1 MSNNTSVRQLPLGI
15 VVATPTVVES
25 IPFETIV
32 ASIERHR
39 RGDWGEVSG
48 DGIAANEEALTVGG
62 RMALSIYGE
71 GESTFWIITE
81 PDRSVTTVLFPEE
94 R

>member
-1 MSNNTSVRQLPLGI
+1 MSNDTVSRQLPLGTI
-15 VVATPTVVES
+15 VATPTVLNA
-25 IPFETIV
+25 IAFETV
-32 ASIERHR
+32 AAAIERHR

-48 DGIAANEEALTVGG
+48 DDLAANEEALTTGG
-62 RMALSIYGE
+62 RMALSVFSE

>member
-1 MSNNTSVRQLPLGI
+1 MCNDTSIRQLPLGTI
-15 VVATPTVVES
+15 VATPTVLKS
-25 IPFETIV
+25 IPFDTIV

-48 DGIAANEEALTVGG
+48 DDLAANEEALTTGG
-62 RMALSIYGE
+62 RMALSVFSE

>member
-1 MSNNTSVRQLPLGI
+1 MSNDTASRQLPLGTI
-15 VVATPTVVES
+15 VATPTVLNA
-25 IPFETIV
+25 IAFETV
-32 ASIERHR
+32 AAAIERHR

-48 DGIAANEEALTVGG
+48 DDLAANEEALAAGG
-62 RMALSIYGE
+62 RMTLSIYRDGE
-71 GESTFWIITE
+71 VKFWIITE

>member
-1 MSNNTSVRQLPLGI
+1 MSNDTSIRQLPLGTI
-15 VVATPTVVES
+15 VATPTVLNA
-25 IPFETIV
+25 IAFEAV
-32 ASIERHR
+32 AAAIERHR

-48 DGIAANEEALTVGG
+48 DDLAANEEALAAGG
-62 RMALSIYGE
+62 RMTLSIYRDGE
-71 GESTFWIITE
+71 VKFWIITE

>member
-1 MSNNTSVRQLPLGI
+1 MSNDTAIRQLPLGI
-15 VVATPTVVES
+15 VVATPTVLES
-25 IPFETIV
+25 ISIETIA

-39 RGDWGEVSG
+39 CGDWGEVSG
-48 DGIAANEEALTVGG
+48 DDLAANEEALAVGD
-62 RMALSIYGE
+62 RLALSIYRE
-71 GESTFWIITE
+71 GEITFWIITE